1 MKAAIIGAK
10 LGSQWDDIIQ
20 RVKEVLDSKQ
30 CNVDMSYFSS
40 STDEDASDLEG
51 AFRRNK
57 QLIKTSDFIVAE
69 TTQYSSGI
77 GYLIADA
84 IHHKKPVLALYN
96 KTLGDKPSNIIKSS
110 VITKQ
115 LIFLEY
121 TDSNLA
127 EGIVDFLKKVKSM
140 VDTKFI
146 LQLPAEIDQYLE
158 WASFHNNVPKSQVVR
173 DAIISKMKKNPEW
186 KDYLEGSASTFEL

>member
-10 LGSQWDDIIQ
+10 LGSQWDSVIQ
-20 RVKEVLDSKQ
+20 SVKEVLESKQ
-30 CNVDMSYFSS
+30 CSVDMSYFNS
-40 STDEDASDLEG
+40 STDEDASDLED

-57 QLIKTSDFIVAE
+57 QLIKTNDFVVAE

-96 KTLGDKPSNIIKSS
+96 RDLGDKPSNVIKSS

-121 TDSNLA
+121 TESTLS
-127 EGIVDFLKKVKSM
+127 EGVVNFLKKVKGM

-173 DAIISKMKKNPEW
+173 DAIISKMKKNTEW
-186 KDYLEGSASTFEL
+186 KDYLDGAANSFEL